1 MIRTAMRPTCI
12 IVAVLILLAGLP
24 GLVRADNTKND
35 EIIAHLEFLGYQ
47 CDAVE
52 HGIRARH
59 SSKIHLLLSHA
70 QGGLLVQTGFPG
82 KRDSVGEGARYHV
95 LNTVNARVRTAR
107 AFWTHEGHLLVSA
120 WMPGG
125 YEKLRFAAFMDA
137 WEQDMQVLR
146 EFSTNLKP
154 YLEQ

>member
-1 MIRTAMRPTCI
+1 MTRPTRPSRRLI
-12 IVAVLILLAGLP
+12 GVVLILLVGLP
-24 GLVRADNTKND
+24 GLVWADTKNA

-52 HGIRARH
+52 QGIRARH

-70 QGGLLVQTGFPG
+70 EGGLLVQTGFPG
-82 KRDSVGEGARYHV
+82 KRDFTAEGTRYTV
-95 LNTVNARVRTAR
+95 LNTVNARARTAR
-107 AFWTHEGHLLVSA
+107 AFWTDEGHLLVSA

-125 YEKLRFAAFMDA
+125 YEKLRFAAFMEA

-146 EFSTNLKP
+146 EFSMNLKP
-154 YLEQ
+154 YLSQ